1 MPTSPPSTS
10 LAQPTTTPPL
20 QHFTLDNGFTVILL
34 EDHRA
39 PLVTAQLWYHV
50 GGSDEPLGQSGLSH
64 ALEHLVF
71 DGSDKLPQGQYS
83 SVLARLGAAPRAF
96 TLDDATLYLATVPVN
111 RLEIVLEAQADIM
124 ANAHL
129 SAQAFAS
136 VRTTLMN
143 EYRLRVG
150 SVPDEQAN
158 ARHLRLAHGDS
169 PYARSHHDVLDDL
182 QTLTPESVRAWY
194 ARHYHPNNATLV
206 VAGDLRLAALRELI
220 ERHFAP
226 LPRVSLE
233 RAQPFRHP
241 VALGERS
248 QTVRLP
254 GLRPGLA
261 LSFNVPSLG
270 SAASTQDIY
279 ALQVALAVLSTGAS
293 SRLYAALVRERP
305 LLRGVYSEFD
315 LNMRGDTLMT
325 LRALVSPDQTVQHA
339 SERVLA
345 LIEGLSDQYVSPA
358 ELQRAKT
365 QLLAEQAFSHD
376 SLQQRAYDVG
386 RHVVGGASLESLTRA
401 RQSLEAVSAQ
411 DLQRVARHYLNRDHL
426 TLTYSQP
433 EATAQ

>member
-1 MPTSPPSTS
+1 MPTSPPSTPPV
-10 LAQPTTTPPL
+10 QPTTAPPL

-50 GGSDEPLGQSGLSH
+50 GASDEPLGQSGLSH

-129 SAQAFAS
+129 SAQAFAG

-143 EYRLRVG
+143 EHRLSVA

-158 ARHLRLAHGDS
+158 AQHLRLAHGDS

-182 QTLTPESVRAWY
+182 QTLTSDSVKAWY
-194 ARHYHPNNATLV
+194 ARHYHPDNATLV
-206 VAGDLRLAALRELI
+206 VAGDLQLAALRELV

-226 LPRVSLE
+226 LPKASLE
-233 RAQPFRHP
+233 RALPFRHP
-241 VALGERS
+241 AALGERS

-254 GLRPGLA
+254 GLRPSLA

-270 SAASTQDIY
+270 SAASAQDVY

-293 SRLYAALVRERP
+293 SRLYAALVREQP
-305 LLRGVYSEFD
+305 LLRGVHSEFD
-315 LNMRGDTLMT
+315 LNMRGDTLLT

-345 LIEGLSDQYVSPA
+345 LIESLSDQFVSPA

-365 QLLAEQAFSHD
+365 QLLAEQVFRHD
-376 SLQQRAYDVG
+376 ALQQRAYDVG
-386 RHVVGGASLESLTRA
+386 RHVVGGASLVSLMHA